1 MFVMSRRPP
10 RFTRTDTLF
19 PYTTLFRSRGN
30 MSGSLRRQRL
40 FGAFLR
46 LAVPHLGVETG
57 LSQQAGMR
65 AALDDP
71 AGVEDD
77 DLVGRDHRRQAVRDH
92 DRGAAL
98 FDAFERRLD
107 LGLGAAEIG
116 RA

>member
-1 MFVMSRRPP
+1 MVSLVTLGP
-10 RFTRTDTLF
+10 RLR
-19 PYTTLFRSRGN
+19 RGN

-46 LAVPHLGVETG
+46 LAVPHFGVETG

-65 AALDDP
+65 AALDDQ

-77 DLVGRDHRRQAVRDH
+77 DLVGRDHRRQAGRDP

-98 FDAFERRLD
+98 FDAFARPLD
-107 LGLGAAEIG
+107 LGLGAAVA
-116 RA
+116 RAGGFVEERAGVVLS